1 MDKIQLGYYFVRP
14 DMKRAKLNDYGI
26 FYKMHMMRIN
36 KKRPGIILE
45 KVNPENYMGLWRSGR
60 RGAT

>member
-1 MDKIQLGYYFVRP
+1 
-14 DMKRAKLNDYGI
+14 MKRAKLNDYGI

-45 KVNPENYMGLWRSGR
+45 KVNPENYMVFWRSGR